1 MKKKKKK
8 KKKKSSESDARS
20 HNMNPPTKATH
31 LSFLA
36 PPLCISKK
44 LHFTKKQKNN
54 NNNNNKMRFLY
65 IKKYNRYEYDV
76 ITILQKRLGCEK

>member
-1 MKKKKKK
+1 MKKK

-20 HNMNPPTKATH
+20 HNLNPPTKATH

-44 LHFTKKQKNN
+44 LHFTKK
-54 NNNNNKMRFLY
+54 NK
-65 IKKYNRYEYDV
+65 KP
-76 ITILQKRLGCEK
+76 TTTTTTTKRDFCT

>member
-1 MKKKKKK
+1 MKKK

-20 HNMNPPTKATH
+20 HNLNPPTKATH

-44 LHFTKKQKNN
+44 LHFTKKKQKTNN
-54 NNNNNKMRFLY
+54 DNNNNKTRFLY
-65 IKKYNRYEYDV
+65 IKKCNRYEYDV
-76 ITILQKRLGCEK
+76 IIILQRRLGCEK

>member
-1 MKKKKKK
+1 MKKK

-20 HNMNPPTKATH
+20 HNMNPPIKATH

-44 LHFTKKQKNN
+44 QKN

-65 IKKYNRYEYDV
+65 IRKYNRYEYDV